1 MNGRQLP
8 KVSVDI
14 KTISVRPVFRSRRT
28 YAYYPFFIHCLV
40 SEVLGI
46 LDTHRS
52 IFGLYGRAIMC
63 TFDYY
68 MLYVRYRYHTHR
80 KLFGLYGMAIMR
92 TLHKD
97 QNLFIFVQLWQN
109 GQKRKIFENCLIIY
123 SKIIIFWC
131 KNSWKINFFI
141 IFLDWHKIMGFFDQK
156 DNRAPPLPLHF
167 CKKYLYER
175 IDLET

>member
-52 IFGLYGRAIMC
+52 IFGLYGRAIMRM
-63 TFDYY
+63 FDYY

-92 TLHKD
+92 TSYIHTSLYNFDKM
-97 QNLFIFVQLWQN
+97 VKK
-109 GQKRKIFENCLIIY
+109 GKY
-123 SKIIIFWC
+123 SKIVSLYIV
-131 KNSWKINFFI
+131 S
-141 IFLDWHKIMGFFDQK
+141 FFDVK
-156 DNRAPPLPLHF
+156 TREKLTFSLFSWIGTKSWAFSTKRIIGPPLPLHF
-167 CKKYLYER
+167 CKKYLYEG